1 MTADRADGAHRADG
15 TAPDGAALDG
25 TASGASLRVTRS
37 LAIPLDE
44 LIWRFSTSGGPGGQH
59 ANKASTR
66 AEVTFDVAA
75 SRSLGPRQRARLL
88 ERLGP
93 TVRAAAGDE
102 RSQARNRELAL
113 ERLAQR
119 LVDALRVERRRVPT
133 APSAAARARRLA
145 DKRRRS
151 ARKRDRARPG
161 EDDG

>member
-1 MTADRADGAHRADG
+1 VTTEEPADAHGGHPAGA
-15 TAPDGAALDG
+15 
-25 TASGASLRVTRS
+25 LRVTRG

-44 LIWRFSTSGGPGGQH
+44 LVWRFSTSGGPGGQH

-66 AEVTFDVAA
+66 AEVTFDVTA
-75 SRSLGPRQRARLL
+75 SRSLGPRQRARVL

-113 ERLAQR
+113 ERLAGR
-119 LVDALRVERRRVPT
+119 LADALRVQPRRVPT

-151 ARKRDRARPG
+151 IRKRDRAGPR
-161 EDDG
+161 DDEA